1 MIRQFFTAM
10 LAALALST
18 SWVAAAATDVNQA
31 SVAEL
36 EAIKGI
42 GPVLSAKISSAR
54 QQAAF
59 KDWADLVDRVS
70 GLGASHAR
78 RFSEAGLT
86 VAGKAYVPPA
96 GAVATAGS
104 KAAESVAAR
113 DKKTEKGEKSAA
125 HAKNEKKG
133 DKKAEQRDRAE
144 QGAQA
149 AKSPAAATQAPAR
162 DKAVR
167 SASPS

>member
-36 EAIKGI
+36 EAVKGI
-42 GPVLSAKISSAR
+42 GPALSAKISGAR
-54 QQAAF
+54 QQAPF

-96 GAVATAGS
+96 GAVATAGA
-104 KAAESVAAR
+104 KAGVAAPAR
-113 DKKTEKGEKSAA
+113 EKKSEKGA
-125 HAKNEKKG
+125 NKG
-133 DKKAEQRDRAE
+133 EQRDRAE
-144 QGAQA
+144 QGAA
-149 AKSPAAATQAPAR
+149 AVKAPASAQPPAR
-162 DKAVR
+162 DKTVR
-167 SASPS
+167 NASPS